1 MMKKQKTIIKKSFRV
16 FESNWTRHRG
26 LLGHNHSSIG
36 MYDKMECSC
45 AMEASSLRNSVKR
58 TVAKT
63 SVRSREMALGLGGGE
78 LFKILPASPRVES
91 LLLSEN
97 TGYI

>member
-1 MMKKQKTIIKKSFRV
+1 MR
-16 FESNWTRHRG
+16 
-26 LLGHNHSSIG
+26 HNHSSIG

-45 AMEASSLRNSVKR
+45 AMAASSLRNSVKR

-78 LFKILPASPRVES
+78 FFRSLPASPRADG
-91 LLLSEN
+91 LPLSEN
-97 TGYI
+97 TSHI